1 MAARYGS
8 EIYSVDHKGRVSVPV
23 ALRRAS
29 TRRSMELYLT
39 LGFEGCIAM
48 YDVDQWKVFEAQLR
62 AIPYGD
68 PQGRAFVRAFLDATF
83 GPLTPDAQ
91 GRITIPQKLLDI
103 AGLKKDVKFLPLP
116 DRIEI
121 WDPARYDE
129 RQPAPVPVDFSDAGK
144 TFLGGPRS

>member
-1 MAARYGS
+1 MSNRYGS
-8 EIYSVDHKGRVSVPV
+8 EIYTIDHKGRVSVPV

-29 TRRSMELYLT
+29 GRSKDVYLT

-48 YDVDQWKVFEAQLR
+48 YDAEQWQVFEASLR

-68 PQGRAFVRAFLDATF
+68 PEGRAFARAFYDNTV

-91 GRITIPQKLLDI
+91 GRITIPQHLLRI
-103 AGLKKDVKFLPLP
+103 ARLTKEAKFLPCG

-121 WDPARYDE
+121 WDPSTYAE
-129 RQPAPVPVDFSDAGK
+129 KNPAADQALLSAQAKRF
-144 TFLGGPRS
+144 FGGQAS